1 MTDLCPRCEIDVED
15 WEHVWSCN
23 DNEKSEYD
31 VLIKTLIVLEK
42 KFKDSG
48 DEKRYKIVKTLAKEI
63 VIFMTTP
70 FNVLILGGHG
80 TSISRRNLGKLL
92 FNIRTDIWLEKCS
105 KISEI
110 EKGKGVTMVDKKRK
124 REDQSDVT
132 TEISLEDGSEEKTNT
147 LKKVQISI

>member
-1 MTDLCPRCEIDVED
+1 MCGLATT
-15 WEHVWSCN
+15 
-23 DNEKSEYD
+23 EYD
-31 VLIKTLIVLEK
+31 VLIKTLIVLEE

-48 DEKRYKIVKTLAKEI
+48 DEERYKLLKRWPRKY
-63 VIFMTTP
+63 
-70 FNVLILGGHG
+70 G

-132 TEISLEDGSEEKTNT
+132 TEI
-147 LKKVQISI
+147 

>member
-48 DEKRYKIVKTLAKEI
+48 DEERYKIVKTLAKEI

-70 FNVLILGGHG
+70 FNW
-80 TSISRRNLGKLL
+80 
-92 FNIRTDIWLEKCS
+92 NI
-105 KISEI
+105 
-110 EKGKGVTMVDKKRK
+110 
-124 REDQSDVT
+124 
-132 TEISLEDGSEEKTNT
+132 NF
-147 LKKVQISI
+147 

>member
-48 DEKRYKIVKTLAKEI
+48 DEERYKIVKTLAKEI

-70 FNVLILGGHG
+70 FNVLILGGQ
-80 TSISRRNLGKLL
+80 
-92 FNIRTDIWLEKCS
+92 TDIWLERCS

-132 TEISLEDGSEEKTNT
+132 TEILLEDENRVSNSLIINRPHQDTWRYVYRPDLCN
-147 LKKVQISI
+147 L